1 MRAYK
6 PCGEFDETNL
16 TAKVYTYLPT
26 REDIGFKYKCFINIS
41 NEKHYGIVGI
51 LVNNNENIDWSR
63 TNENMSNILVENS
76 EFSLKNLNN
85 KFSEESFEEIT
96 KNDRII
102 FFCYHDDEFDCEI
115 GVDEMDVLKDFQDS
129 MPLAWLLNSKKF
141 KKATESNKVI
151 ETESIPTVMKL
162 NIPKVGNGG
171 ILTVDGSC

>member
-1 MRAYK
+1 
-6 PCGEFDETNL
+6 
-16 TAKVYTYLPT
+16 
-26 REDIGFKYKCFINIS
+26 
-41 NEKHYGIVGI
+41 
-51 LVNNNENIDWSR
+51 
-63 TNENMSNILVENS
+63 MSNILVENS
-76 EFSLKNLNN
+76 EFSLKDLNN
-85 KFSEESFEEIT
+85 KFSKESFEEIT

-115 GVDEMDVLKDFQDS
+115 GDDEMDVLKDFQDS

-141 KKATESNKVI
+141 KKAKESNKVI